1 MACLETM
8 QRTNY
13 SSGTPWEPVVGYSRL
28 VKVGRQIW
36 VSGTTA
42 TNDAGEI
49 VGLGDAAAQTRQTIR
64 NIERA
69 LNKAGASLKDIV
81 RTRIFVVRHEDAQAV
96 TLVHG
101 EFFSEIRPAT
111 SLLVI
116 QALLD
121 RRMLVEIEAEAILS
135 DNSETT

>member
-1 MACLETM
+1 MS
-8 QRTNY
+8 RTNY
-13 SSGTPWEPVVGYSRL
+13 SSGTPWEPIVGYSRL
-28 VKVGRQIW
+28 VKVGNQIW

-42 TNDAGEI
+42 TNESGEI
-49 VGLGDAAAQTRQTIR
+49 VGLNDASAQARQTIR

-69 LNKAGASLKDIV
+69 LQKAGASLKHVV
-81 RTRIFVVRHEDAQAV
+81 RTRMFVVRHEDAEAV

-121 RRMLVEIEAEAILS
+121 RRMLVEIEAEAILP
-135 DNSETT
+135 NSEAKE

>member
-1 MACLETM
+1 MS
-8 QRTNY
+8 RTNY
-13 SSGTPWEPVVGYSRL
+13 SSGTPWEPIVGYSRL
-28 VKVGRQIW
+28 VKIGNQIW

-42 TNDAGEI
+42 TNDSGEI
-49 VGLGDAAAQTRQTIR
+49 VGLNDAPAQARQTIR

-69 LNKAGASLKDIV
+69 LQKAGASLKDVV
-81 RTRIFVVRHEDAQAV
+81 RTRMFVVRHEDAEAV

-121 RRMLVEIEAEAILS
+121 LRMLVEIEAEAILP
-135 DNSETT
+135 NSEAKK

>member
-1 MACLETM
+1 MSRE
-8 QRTNY
+8 NF

-49 VGLGDAAAQTRQTIR
+49 VGLGDAAAQARQTIR
-64 NIERA
+64 NIEIA
-69 LNKAGASLKDIV
+69 LNKAGASLKDVV
-81 RTRIFVVRHEDAQAV
+81 RTRMFVVRHEDAQAV

-135 DNSETT
+135 DNPETT